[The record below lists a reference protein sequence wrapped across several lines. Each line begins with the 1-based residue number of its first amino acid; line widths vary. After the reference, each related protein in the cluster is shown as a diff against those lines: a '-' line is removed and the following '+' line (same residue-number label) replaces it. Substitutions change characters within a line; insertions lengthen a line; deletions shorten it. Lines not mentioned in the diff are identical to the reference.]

1 MNLSLTTPDR
11 RRSRAVTLI
20 AAAAAA
26 LLLVVGDVS
35 AIGPSGGDPMA
46 GGVAPGWAH
55 VPFAQ
60 AGQASTPLASSRP
73 KPRHVVATRIVVTAA
88 QIDLPIISGDRKVRN
103 QGPDMY
109 PPCDVAL
116 YHTSFRQ
123 PGRRGTTYLY
133 AHARAGMFLPLLTA
147 AERDGGASLIGARVD
162 VYTSDD
168 RLHVFTIT
176 RFKRHATGFEL
187 VDNAP
192 ADAEQL
198 IMQTSEGPRGTK
210 PKLQVLALPVRV
222 EDATHKAARPRA
234 WPTACYNG

>member
-1 MNLSLTTPDR
+1 M
-11 RRSRAVTLI
+11 
-20 AAAAAA
+20 AATVSA
-26 LLLVVGDVS
+26 LLLLVGS
-35 AIGPSGGDPMA
+35 ATAIGPSGGDPMA

-55 VPFAQ
+55 VPSAPG
-60 AGQASTPLASSRP
+60 GQSSTAPASSRP
-73 KPRHVVATRIVVTAA
+73 KARDVVATRIVMTAGH
-88 QIDLPIISGDRKVRN
+88 IDLAVISGDLKVRH

-116 YHTSFRQ
+116 YHTSFGQ
-123 PGRRGTTYLY
+123 PGQGRTTYLY
-133 AHARAGMFLPLLTA
+133 AHAREGMFLPLLTA

-187 VDNAP
+187 VDDAP
-192 ADAEQL
+192 AGAEQL
-198 IMQTSEGPRGTK
+198 ILQTSEGPRGTK

-222 EDATHKAARPRA
+222 EDATRKAARPRA
-234 WPTACYNG
+234 RPAACYLG